1 MERQYIRSE
10 RAHFM
15 CPNMHFGIVVRI
27 AAKYELEKVQRTLK
41 QIVSAHPVLNCVI
54 AQDENNELY
63 YEYKGNSTIFLWYVK
78 ENVTFGKTTIEL
90 EMKNGIFL
98 RMDY

>member
-1 MERQYIRSE
+1 MERQYIRTE

-27 AAKYELEKVQRTLK
+27 AAEYELEKVQRTLK
-41 QIVSAHPVLNCVI
+41 QIVVAHPVLNCVI

-63 YEYKGNSTIFLWYVK
+63 YEHKENSTIFLMVRERKCDLWEDYHRMGNLYV
-78 ENVTFGKTTIEL
+78 L
-90 EMKNGIFL
+90 
-98 RMDY
+98 